1 MCDDVAAYRTILC
14 QSPAIWSR
22 IRTISSSG
30 TTTNT
35 SDKSKPGQ
43 FVGLIYKLTKFVI
56 RACRPTNEQPTQNG
70 DKLTSRSANRRV
82 KQRPAQIEYPLITP
96 KAQQSATSPPP
107 VDASRRHWTLTTKG
121 RTTLHARSRST
132 VTTRR
137 PTICKHDTASRYTPT
152 PTEYEQKSSRR
163 QSTGARKQKS
173 RIIRSDLLVGDTGIE
188 PVTSSV

>member
-1 MCDDVAAYRTILC
+1 MCDDVAAYRTSLC

-22 IRTISSSG
+22 IRAISSSG

-43 FVGLIYKLTKFVI
+43 FVGLIYKLTKIVT
-56 RACRPTNEQPTQNG
+56 RACRPTSEQPTQNG
-70 DKLTSRSANRRV
+70 DKLTNRSANRRV

-137 PTICKHDTASRYTPT
+137 PTIRKHDTAPRDTPDANRIRT
-152 PTEYEQKSSRR
+152 EKLPPTIDGSTKNKKAGSSGPTYWWAILGSN
-163 QSTGARKQKS
+163 Q
-173 RIIRSDLLVGDTGIE
+173 
-188 PVTSSV
+188 